1 MVINLPVTQRE
12 YQFSPNEA
20 PLSITDTSSHIS
32 YANAAFIR
40 TSGFPAEELMG
51 QPHNLT
57 RSLSR
62 KQRIGIS
69 QISQTVVAQP
79 SQMTEQNAAMVEQS
93 SVAANISEQ
102 AQHLVNAVK
111 VFSA

>member
-12 YQFSPNEA
+12 YQFSPNVT

-40 TSGFPAEELMG
+40 TSGSPAEEQMG
-51 QPHNLT
+51 QPHNLA

-69 QISQTVVAQP
+69 QISQTVAQP
-79 SQMTEQNAAMVEQS
+79 SQMTEQNAAVVEQG
-93 SVAANISEQ
+93 NIAVNMSER